1 MLMED
6 LQATV
11 VQVLAKV
18 KNDPKCRRSNFIT
31 AIVDTVWCK
40 LQLTSRG
47 M

>member
-1 MLMED
+1 MED

-11 VQVLAKV
+11 VQVLTKV
-18 KNDPKCRRSNFIT
+18 KNGQKYRRSNFIT

-40 LQLTSRG
+40 LHLTLQG